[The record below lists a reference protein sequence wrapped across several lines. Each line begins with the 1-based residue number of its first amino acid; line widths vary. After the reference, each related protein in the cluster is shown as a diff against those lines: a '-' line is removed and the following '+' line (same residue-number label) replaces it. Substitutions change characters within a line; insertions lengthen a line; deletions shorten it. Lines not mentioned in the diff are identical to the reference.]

1 MLSSEKPML
10 LEKPIAFKSNFL
22 KKLLK
27 KNKKNCKNKFVG
39 FNRRFYKT
47 TQKLYKRLLKNDLI
61 YADIRVTENYNE
73 IINKYGSKIKNR
85 INYVTATTHVIDLVI
100 FLFGQLRIKS
110 LKIIKA
116 KRNKCSSFFVNCR
129 NKKNI
134 IVNISIFNQ
143 NPSNTGITCYF
154 SDGTTWD
161 LSPLEVL
168 SIYDKYNVQINK
180 KNKLRFYKPSLLRK
194 YRENNNKYKQGFYN
208 QLSEITKKKI
218 QYASSIDSNINLLK
232 FFDNLKR
239 NEK

>member
-1 MLSSEKPML
+1 M
-10 LEKPIAFKSNFL
+10 IW
-22 KKLLK
+22 
-27 KNKKNCKNKFVG
+27 
-39 FNRRFYKT
+39 
-47 TQKLYKRLLKNDLI
+47 
-61 YADIRVTENYNE
+61 
-73 IINKYGSKIKNR
+73 SK
-85 INYVTATTHVIDLVI
+85 
-100 FLFGQLRIKS
+100 
-110 LKIIKA
+110 
-116 KRNKCSSFFVNCR
+116 NKCSSFFVNCR

-194 YRENNNKYKQGFYN
+194 YRENNNKYKPGFYN
-208 QLSEITKKKI
+208 QLSSITKKKI